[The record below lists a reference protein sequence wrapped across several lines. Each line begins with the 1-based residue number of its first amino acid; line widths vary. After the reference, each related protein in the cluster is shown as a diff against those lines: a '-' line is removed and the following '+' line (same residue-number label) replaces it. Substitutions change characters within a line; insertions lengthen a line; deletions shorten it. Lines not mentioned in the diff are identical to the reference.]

1 MSSIYS
7 SSSWKP
13 TVFLFEPKI
22 FPSNLLFGQISIA
35 NTVFPAD
42 PFSCRCFLSYLK
54 QSIINSKAFIPRS
67 IGFYTSTN
75 FHRNA
80 QKWDKN
86 HLEEKI
92 ICLSM
97 QCSSLKYVWKQTLV
111 PAFSLESE
119 VMRWMFHFRP
129 ESLELR
135 SGLDGISSCSVSNFK
150 KIPPDY
156 TSPDTSTVNQL
167 SK

>member
-80 QKWDKN
+80 QKWDRKN
-86 HLEEKI
+86 YLEEKI
-92 ICLSM
+92 IAAHHLVCLDANFGPCLFS
-97 QCSSLKYVWKQTLV
+97 QVRSHALDVPFQTRKFGTQVWFGRYLKL
-111 PAFSLESE
+111 
-119 VMRWMFHFRP
+119 
-129 ESLELR
+129 LR
-135 SGLDGISSCSVSNFK
+135 FK
-150 KIPPDY
+150 LQENSTRLHLSRHLY
-156 TSPDTSTVNQL
+156 TVNQL